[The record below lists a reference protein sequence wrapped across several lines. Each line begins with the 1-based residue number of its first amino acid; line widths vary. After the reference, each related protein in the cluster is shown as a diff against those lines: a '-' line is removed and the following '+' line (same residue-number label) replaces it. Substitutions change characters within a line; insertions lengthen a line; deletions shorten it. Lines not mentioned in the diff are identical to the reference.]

1 MKPDLEGKTLPAM
14 GRTGQIFFAALAVF
28 HVPFPNIPVA
38 SRYQAG
44 PNSKTP
50 GGETTSTASRK
61 EDAMSVPWPDT
72 ICPVCGRLVD
82 LDTLRDGNRVMGF
95 HFIAPRKPKECDG
108 SRRSVAVAWT
118 YAKGNSN
125 EQSHAIPAWK
135 QRAQGRVGDNS
146 GTIASG

>member
-1 MKPDLEGKTLPAM
+1 
-14 GRTGQIFFAALAVF
+14 
-28 HVPFPNIPVA
+28 
-38 SRYQAG
+38 
-44 PNSKTP
+44 
-50 GGETTSTASRK
+50 
-61 EDAMSVPWPDT
+61 MSVPWPDT

-82 LDTLRDGNRVMGF
+82 LDTLRDGDRVMGF

-125 EQSHAIPAWK
+125 EQSHAIQPWK

-146 GTIASG
+146 PVTESNRGARTYH